1 MHVLVTG
8 AAGFLGAHVV
18 RALLREGHE
27 VRALVRPGQ
36 RRNHLR
42 RVRAELFEGDLLE
55 PRELRAACD
64 GVDGLV
70 HCAARVGYWSRQNKL
85 MTRVNVDAVT
95 SLLRC
100 AGEAR
105 VQRIVHV
112 SSAAAVGVTTTGEVL
127 DEGAQWSLESRLV
140 HYSLTKRRGE
150 ERALAAAFGGL
161 PVVVVNPSTLF
172 GPRLDGLPASPLL
185 LGLERGR
192 LPWVPPGGVSVT
204 DVEDVASGIAA
215 ALLRGRPGERY
226 LLAGHNLTWQQLYQ
240 AIVDVTGGRMPKK
253 VLTLP
258 RLRRKLWKS
267 RLLDALHL
275 ARYPETPEVLRT
287 YGTYGWYDSAKAML
301 ELGYDVRPLHDLLRH
316 ARGGRG

>member
-1 MHVLVTG
+1 MRVLVTG

-18 RALLREGHE
+18 RALLREGHQ

-42 RVRAELFEGDLLE
+42 RVHAELFEGDLLE
-55 PRELRAACD
+55 PRQVLAACD
-64 GVDGLV
+64 EMEGLV

-100 AGEAR
+100 AGEAG

-127 DEGAQWSLESRLV
+127 DETAPWSLDSRLV
-140 HYSLTKRRGE
+140 HYALTKRRGE
-150 ERALAAAFGGL
+150 ERALAAAWGGL

-172 GPRLDGLPASPLL
+172 GARLDGLPASPLL

-192 LPWVPPGGVSVT
+192 LPWVPPGGLSVA
-204 DVEDVASGIAA
+204 DVEDAASGIVS
-215 ALLRGRPGERY
+215 ALECGRPGERY
-226 LLAGHNLTWQQLYQ
+226 LLSGHNLTWQQLYQ
-240 AIVDVTGGRMPKK
+240 AIVDVTGGRMPKQ
-253 VLTLP
+253 VLTL
-258 RLRRKLWKS
+258 RGLRRKLLRS
-267 RLLDALHL
+267 RVLDALHL

-287 YGTYGWYDSAKAML
+287 YGTYGWYDCAKAML
-301 ELGYDVRPLHDLLRH
+301 ELGYELRPLNDTLRR
-316 ARGGRG
+316 ARSGRA